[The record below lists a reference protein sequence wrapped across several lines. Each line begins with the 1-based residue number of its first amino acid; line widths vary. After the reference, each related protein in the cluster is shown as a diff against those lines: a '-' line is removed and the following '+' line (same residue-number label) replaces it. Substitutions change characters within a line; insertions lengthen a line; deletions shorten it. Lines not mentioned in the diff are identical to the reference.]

1 MKMNQKHAKDAKNM
15 WKRVYCEKY
24 HSWYHYECKDTTKKQ
39 IMKMH
44 PSKTHSCKEDQKI
57 EYEKTWIIKYN
68 QLKKEIEKMKEEKA
82 KVTKTVEEMT
92 KNQKYQRRNKQN
104 KTLNIGTSRTN

>member
-44 PSKTHSCKEDQKI
+44 PSKTL
-57 EYEKTWIIKYN
+57 Y
-68 QLKKEIEKMKEEKA
+68 L
-82 KVTKTVEEMT
+82 
-92 KNQKYQRRNKQN
+92 QRRSKN
-104 KTLNIGTSRTN
+104 